1 MNNTKNFDINRH
13 VLCSIDEDKKTV
25 KVYLVCDADSFE
37 EKFHKAVRA
46 LGTKF
51 RGYTILAP
59 ICPLSDKLTF
69 SMYARIN

>member
-25 KVYLVCDADSFE
+25 KVYLTCDIDSFE

-59 ICPLSDKLTF
+59 ICPLNNKLTF
-69 SMYARIN
+69 SMYARIH